1 MLNPCSPA
9 NVDSVICIC
18 LISRRQLPNDLANE
32 TCDIHMVYSV
42 LFLLAT
48 IGSLAYDSHSP
59 SVSN

>member
-9 NVDSVICIC
+9 NVDSAICIC
-18 LISRRQLPNDLANE
+18 LISRRQLPNDLTNE

-42 LFLLAT
+42 LFLLAG